1 MKMKILIAFIAVL
14 SLATFK
20 ASAQKS
26 NLKDENQR
34 IRQGIKN
41 GELTGA
47 EIASL
52 RIERNQLRKEL
63 MRYKLD
69 DGRIDRKERADLR
82 RDNRKFNKNICRQ
95 KHDRQRRH

>member
-1 MKMKILIAFIAVL
+1 MKILIAFIAVL
-14 SLATFK
+14 SLATFN
-20 ASAQKS
+20 AAAQKS
-26 NLKDENQR
+26 DLKDENQR
-34 IRQGIKN
+34 IRQGIKS
-41 GELTGA
+41 GELTGP

-82 RDNRKFNKNICRQ
+82 RDNRKFNKDICRQ